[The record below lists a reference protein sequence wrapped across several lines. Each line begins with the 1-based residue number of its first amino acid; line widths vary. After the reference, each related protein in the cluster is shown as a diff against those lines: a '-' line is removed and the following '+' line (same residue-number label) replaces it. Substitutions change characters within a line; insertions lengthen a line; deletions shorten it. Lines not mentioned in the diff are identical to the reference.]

1 MMKKK
6 TFTYLFLSILMG
18 IGAAVLAD
26 NWIQQRIAPAPSVTL
41 EYEPIVI
48 AAMDIPFGQK
58 IETNQLKLM
67 EWPKTVALPT
77 GAIQTFEDV
86 EGHVANQTIYS
97 GEMVLSSRV
106 VEHTSG
112 STLSAIIT
120 PNKRAITLRVNDVV
134 GVAGFLL
141 PGNRIDV
148 LASRKVDNK
157 RVSTKTLLQD
167 LKVLAVDQ
175 TVSPEKDKP
184 IVVRAVTIEAG
195 PKEAE
200 KLFKATEEGSV
211 QLVLRNPTDR
221 APEVVRVEEDP
232 DEKPAPRVAAVP
244 VKPRVKDSGFS
255 AVTVIRGTHVDVAR
269 TRF

>member
-18 IGAAVLAD
+18 VGAAVLAD
-26 NWIQQRIAPAPSVTL
+26 NWIQQRIAPPPSAAL
-41 EYEPIVI
+41 EYEPIVV

-58 IETNQLKLM
+58 IETNQLKIM
-67 EWPKTVALPT
+67 EWPKTVALPS
-77 GAIQTFEDV
+77 GAIQKFEDA
-86 EGHVANQTIYS
+86 EGRVASQTIFS

-148 LASRKVDNK
+148 LASRKIDKSVT
-157 RVSTKTLLQD
+157 TKTLLED

-184 IVVRAVTIEAG
+184 IVVRAVTIEAD

-221 APEVVRVEEDP
+221 APEVARVEE
-232 DEKPAPRVAAVP
+232 EAAVTQAPKVAAAP
-244 VKPRVKDSGFS
+244 VQPRLKNTEFG
-255 AVTVIRGTHVDVAR
+255 AVTVIRGTHVDVTRAR
-269 TRF
+269 F